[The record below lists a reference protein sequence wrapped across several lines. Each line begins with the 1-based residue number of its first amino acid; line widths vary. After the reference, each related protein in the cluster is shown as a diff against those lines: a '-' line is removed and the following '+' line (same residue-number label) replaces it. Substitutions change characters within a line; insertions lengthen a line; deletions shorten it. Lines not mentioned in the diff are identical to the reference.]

1 MKEDVNKID
10 EVVEVSPPITE
21 TADDPTKVGEVKEE
35 NNESKVELT
44 EEEFKAKDEEI
55 KMHYA
60 KMIFFQMYKCQIKQC
75 CEYALKER
83 KTIQQMKDEVEAKT
97 SPLPSAARRMI
108 SQIDP
113 TAFVELAKMI
123 NVDFSHN
130 YGDDE
135 VVTQVF
141 SKGGEHEGN

>member
-1 MKEDVNKID
+1 MQEKVDEAVVNEVLTTVEDSVDTAEKVEAVEDQKEPKQ
-10 EVVEVSPPITE
+10 
-21 TADDPTKVGEVKEE
+21 
-35 NNESKVELT
+35 ELT

-60 KMIFFQMYKCQIKQC
+60 KMIFLQMYKCQIKQC

-130 YGDDE
+130 YGKDE

>member
-1 MKEDVNKID
+1 MQEKVDEAVVNEVLTTVEDSVDTAEKVEAVEDQKEPKQ
-10 EVVEVSPPITE
+10 
-21 TADDPTKVGEVKEE
+21 
-35 NNESKVELT
+35 ELT

-113 TAFVELAKMI
+113 TAFVELARMI

-135 VVTQVF
+135 VLTQVF